1 MEAIWI
7 ATAFTFGLATKS
19 IGLPPLIGFLIAGFC
34 LNLYGFQTSEILEF
48 ISHNGVL
55 LLLFTVGLK
64 LRLKNLI
71 RLEVLAGSLLH
82 LFLMS
87 MVLIGLL
94 ISISSLDKQTMV
106 ILAIALCFSST
117 VVAAKVLE
125 QKKELRAFHGRVA
138 IGILIMQ
145 DIVAVVLLS
154 LTGDHSPTIWALL
167 VLALPLFKPLI
178 HKLLDWSG
186 HEELLTLY
194 GLLLA
199 VVIGGAGFEQ
209 LGLSSELGALLLG
222 VIMAD
227 HDRASEMSRSLWSLK
242 EVFLV
247 GFFLQIGMAGL
258 PDMQSIFIAIGLL
271 LLLPVKI
278 LLYFVV
284 LLLFRLRSRT
294 SFLTALSL
302 ATYSE
307 FGLIIA
313 QMGVDSGWMPV
324 DWLVTIAFAVA
335 LSFIFAAPFNRA
347 AHTIYQRYERFL
359 CRLESKQRHPDDEP
373 IHLGTAH
380 ILILG
385 MGRVGTGAYDF
396 LKHRNQQCVG
406 LDSDPGKV
414 EKHLKAGRRVLYA
427 DAEDPGLWQNLHL
440 DHITTILLS
449 MPDLEANIISVG
461 QLRSRGYNGLI
472 AATGVYPEHVTA
484 IIEAGADVAYNYF
497 DEVGV
502 GFAEH
507 VWETMH
513 QSST

>member
-1 MEAIWI
+1 MEVIWI
-7 ATAFTFGLATKS
+7 AAAFICGLITKTL
-19 IGLPPLIGFLIAGFC
+19 GLPPLIGFLVAGFI
-34 LNLYGFQTSEILEF
+34 LNIVGFQSNEVLEF
-48 ISHNGVL
+48 IAHNGVL
-55 LLLFTVGLK
+55 LLLFAVGLK
-64 LRLKNLI
+64 LRLKTLF
-71 RLEVLAGSLLH
+71 RLEVLAGSILH
-82 LFLMS
+82 LLVMT
-87 MVLIGLL
+87 MVFVGLL
-94 ISISSLDKQTMV
+94 VAISGLDKQTMI

-154 LTGDHSPTIWALL
+154 VAGDHSPTWWALII
-167 VLALPLFKPLI
+167 LALPLLKPLI

-199 VVIGGAGFEQ
+199 VVVGGAGFEL

-222 VIMAD
+222 ILVAD
-227 HDRASEMSRSLWSLK
+227 HARASEMSRSLWSLK
-242 EVFLV
+242 EIFLV

-258 PDMQSIFIAIGLL
+258 PDMQNILIAIGLV
-271 LLLPVKI
+271 LLLPIKV
-278 LLYFVV
+278 LLYFGV
-284 LLLFRLRSRT
+284 LLIFRLRSRT

-313 QMGVDSGWMPV
+313 QMGVDAEWIPV
-324 DWLVTIAFAVA
+324 EWLVTIAFAVA
-335 LSFIFAAPFNRA
+335 LSFIFAAPFNRS

-359 CRLESKQRHPDDEP
+359 CRLESKQRHSDDEP
-373 IHLGTAH
+373 INLGTAH
-380 ILILG
+380 LLIVG

-396 LKHRNQQCVG
+396 LKHRKQQCVG
-406 LDSDPGKV
+406 LDSDPGRV

-427 DAEDPGLWQNLHL
+427 DAEDPGLWQNLRL
-440 DHITTILLS
+440 DHVTTILLS
-449 MPDLEANIISVG
+449 MPDLEANVISVK
-461 QLRSRGYNGLI
+461 QLRRRGYQGLI
-472 AATGVYPEHVTA
+472 AATGVYPEHVNA
-484 IIEAGADVAYNYF
+484 IIEAGADVAYNYY

-507 VWETMH
+507 VWENMH
-513 QSST
+513 Q